1 MARTSTNRREILRA
15 ELLALF
21 QYATEADID
30 AQIDRLLAEVLED
43 DPLAAPLPL
52 IPDDQSEDDRI
63 VITGIGVVSPFGV
76 GVGPFWEGLA
86 AGRSAIGRITRFDP
100 GAFPCQLAGEVPDF
114 APQEFMDAKEARRM
128 SRSSQLAV
136 AAARMAV
143 DAAGLRIDAGNRDDV
158 GTLIACGTIS
168 MPDVEQAVITMVQ
181 RGPMKISPFF
191 IPAAVPNMPSS
202 QVAIQLGLRGHIS
215 AISTACAASSQAIGE
230 AAEIIRRGDA
240 EVMLAGGAEAPI
252 TALSLGAFCVMRA
265 LSTGYNADPARA
277 SRPFD
282 LGRDGFVSGEGAG
295 VFVLER
301 LSSARR
307 RGAPILAELIGYAAT
322 ADAYH
327 VTSPDPEGHGAA
339 RAMRRALQRARV
351 DPQQVDYINAHATS
365 TLLGDV
371 AETRAIKQVFGEYAH
386 SVPVSAIKSMTDW
399 RGDGRAG
406 LRTVATALGVRGA
419 VWIFQAAGL
428 LFIAVALLPWLAGLA
443 GAAYLLA
450 LLPCAVLPTIAV
462 IIMLAR
468 SADDATITLAL
479 KIMRYMWISNLL
491 PILLM
496 K

>member
-1 MARTSTNRREILRA
+1 MARTSIHRRATLRA

-30 AQIDRLLAEVLED
+30 AQIDHLLAEVLED

-52 IPDDQSEDDRI
+52 IPDDQSEDERI
-63 VITGIGVVSPFGV
+63 VVTGIGVVTPFGV
-76 GVGPFWEGLA
+76 GVEPFWDGLT
-86 AGRSAIGRITRFDP
+86 AGRSAIGRITRFDTS
-100 GAFPCQLAGEVPDF
+100 AFPSQIGGEVVDF
-114 APQEFMDAKEARRM
+114 APQTFMDAKEARRM
-128 SRSSQLAV
+128 SRASQFAV

-143 DAAGLRIDAGNRDDV
+143 EAAGLRIDAGNRDEI

-168 MPDVEQAVITMVQ
+168 MPDVEQAVITMMQ

-230 AAEIIRRGDA
+230 AAEVIRRGDA
-240 EVMLAGGAEAPI
+240 EIMVAGGAEAPI
-252 TALSLGAFCVMRA
+252 TALSLGSFCVIRA
-265 LSTGYNADPARA
+265 LSTGYNDDPARA

-282 LGRDGFVSGEGAG
+282 LRRDGFVSGEGSG

-327 VTSPDPEGHGAA
+327 VTSPDPDGHGAT
-339 RAMRRALQRARV
+339 RAMRRALQRARI

-365 TLLGDV
+365 TPLGDV
-371 AETRAIKQVFGEYAH
+371 AETKAIKQVFGEYAH
-386 SVPVSAIKSMTDW
+386 SVPVSSIKSMIGHLT
-399 RGDGRAG
+399 GA
-406 LRTVATALGVRGA
+406 AGA
-419 VWIFQAAGL
+419 VEAA
-428 LFIAVALLPWLAGLA
+428 ATV
-443 GAAYLLA
+443 LA
-450 LLPCAVLPTIAV
+450 LRHGIIPPTINQEEPDPECDLDYV
-462 IIMLAR
+462 PNVAR
-468 SADDATITLAL
+468 PADLQVA
-479 KIMRYMWISNLL
+479 ISNSFGFGGVNSVLAFRKL
-491 PILLM
+491 
-496 K
+496 

>member
-1 MARTSTNRREILRA
+1 MARTSTDRRATLRA
-15 ELLALF
+15 ELQALF

-30 AQIDRLLAEVLED
+30 AQIDQLLAEVLEHD
-43 DPLAAPLPL
+43 ALAAPLSL
-52 IPDDQSEDDRI
+52 IPDEQSEDARI
-63 VITGIGVVSPFGV
+63 VVTGIGVVSPLGV
-76 GVGPFWEGLA
+76 GVEPFWEGLA
-86 AGRSAIGRITRFDP
+86 AGRSAVGRITHFDP
-100 GAFPCQLAGEVPDF
+100 SPFPCQIAGQVPGF

-128 SRSSQLAV
+128 SRSSQFAV

-143 DAAGLRIDAGNRDDV
+143 ESAGLRIDPGNSDEI

-168 MPDVEQAVITMVQ
+168 MPDVEQAVIAMVQ

-202 QVAIQLGLRGHIS
+202 QVAIQLGLRGYIS

-230 AAEIIRRGDA
+230 AAEVIRRGDA
-240 EVMLAGGAEAPI
+240 EIMLAGGAEAPI

-265 LSTGYNADPARA
+265 LSTGYNDDPARA

-307 RGAPILAELIGYAAT
+307 RGAPILAELVGYAAT

-327 VTSPDPEGHGAA
+327 VTAPDPDGQGAA

-365 TLLGDV
+365 TAAGDIS
-371 AETRAIKQVFGEYAH
+371 ETKAIKQVFGEYAH
-386 SVPVSAIKSMTDW
+386 SVPISSIKSMIGHLT
-399 RGDGRAG
+399 GA
-406 LRTVATALGVRGA
+406 AGA
-419 VWIFQAAGL
+419 VEAA
-428 LFIAVALLPWLAGLA
+428 ATV
-443 GAAYLLA
+443 LA
-450 LLPCAVLPTIAV
+450 LRRGLIPPTINLEQLDPECDLDYVPNVARPASLQ
-462 IIMLAR
+462 LA
-468 SADDATITLAL
+468 
-479 KIMRYMWISNLL
+479 ISNSFGFGGVNSVLAFRKL
-491 PILLM
+491 
-496 K
+496 